1 MYICVYYYMSVR
13 TILCFYTRLK
23 NTPTQCNTIFHT
35 GCTPIYILYE
45 IDVHYIGIYLFYYKF
60 VDTSGYTIRAR
71 IGNRY
76 IS

>member
-1 MYICVYYYMSVR
+1 MCVLLYVCTDYTLFLHSAKKYAYAMLHNISHRMYTYLYFIRNRRPLY
-13 TILCFYTRLK
+13 
-23 NTPTQCNTIFHT
+23 IF
-35 GCTPIYILYE
+35 
-45 IDVHYIGIYLFYYKF
+45 IYLFYNKF

>member
-1 MYICVYYYMSVR
+1 MSVR